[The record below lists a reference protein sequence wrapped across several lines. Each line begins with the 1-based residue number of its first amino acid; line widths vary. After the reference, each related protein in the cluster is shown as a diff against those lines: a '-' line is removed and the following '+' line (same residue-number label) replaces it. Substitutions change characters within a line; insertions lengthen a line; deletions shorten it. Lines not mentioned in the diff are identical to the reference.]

1 MFAITARYSAF
12 RFPFVHAMARG
23 AESATSGEPMKSIKT
38 LISATALMLVAAT
51 GYAQRS
57 HGPVGGSSNSGG
69 MGYGMDGGMGDM
81 SLVVAPDGTLI
92 TTSVAIDATTNT
104 YKSSV
109 VAVGPN
115 GAIVWRWAAPNGVHR
130 LELAGNIV
138 LVSTGPMGYDT
149 TTFNPELTALS
160 LSNGSIAWKLSL
172 PGIAMAIEPSATM
185 IYALTIQPQP
195 AQGSGSTGTGGMG
208 GMGGGQHGPPTGGGT
223 GTGMMNGARTLVA
236 ISNSGV
242 ILWKLDLN

>member
-1 MFAITARYSAF
+1 
-12 RFPFVHAMARG
+12 
-23 AESATSGEPMKSIKT
+23 MKSIKT
-38 LISATALMLVAAT
+38 LISAAALMLIAAT
-51 GYAQRS
+51 AFAQRS
-57 HGPVGGSSNSGG
+57 QGPMGGSSNTGG

-109 VAVGPN
+109 VAVGPS
-115 GAIVWRWAAPNGVHR
+115 GTVAWRWAAPNGIHR
-130 LELAGNIV
+130 LELAGNLV
-138 LVSTGPMGYDT
+138 LVSTGPMGYSTTT

-160 LSNGSIAWKLSL
+160 LSNGAVAWKLSL

-185 IYALTIQPQP
+185 IYALTMQPQP
-195 AQGSGSTGTGGMG
+195 APGAGSTGTGGMG
-208 GMGGGQHGPPTGGGT
+208 GMGGGHHGPPTGGGS
-223 GTGMMNGARTLVA
+223 GTGMMNGTRTLVA
-236 ISNSGV
+236 ISSSGV